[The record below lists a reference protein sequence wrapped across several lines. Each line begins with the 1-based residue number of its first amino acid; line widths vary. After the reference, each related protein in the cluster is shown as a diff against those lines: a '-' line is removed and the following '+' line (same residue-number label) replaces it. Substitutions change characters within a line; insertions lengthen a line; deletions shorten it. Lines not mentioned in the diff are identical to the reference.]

1 VTLSHDVRDQL
12 IGGTNDSPGLKKRLA
27 GLLADLGAFLAEA
40 TLANWS
46 KEAKKAALAT
56 LTRLLR
62 DRLTPAVAGLPLPE
76 LVEAAYDEIVEASEL
91 NFTENPKG
99 KPYCNSWWCF
109 AAVAGQKEFDYPI
122 FFAEAGHVGY
132 KRTTRHPEG
141 IEQPNDLFHTDDH
154 GNVLI
159 DTDLWETDERAL
171 ATVDVN
177 IVRVAEG
184 RADPAF
190 LVHLLRHRLVQWQ
203 IEQELA
209 GATNQIHIYGDQ
221 LARLRLPHFVK
232 DANARL
238 ARKIA
243 EAAKQLSD
251 TRAIL
256 RLPGDIINEALCA
269 EFGYPLK
276 EHQERSRLH
285 QFSASLSKMA
295 AGFTLRNS
303 NRYHHPD
310 FDLIEAFFAG
320 QEHERVK
327 AFVAIPIR
335 LGSTAEKGDFVEAGA
350 AYYVHPG
357 ATKRQEVISLEDC
370 HQVSEEFYKDRS
382 RRCGLQ
388 RLDVTINRS
397 GEAVG
402 KVAYYNSDEPAVFS
416 DFTMRLRF
424 NTRINPLFAWL
435 YFRSV
440 MFQAQLFREI
450 KGASLPNILPGQ
462 VERLLVVSCDR
473 PRQDSLV
480 KAIMGELKKQADAKQ
495 KLYDKINGIQV
506 AIESEVLARMQ
517 KS

>member
-1 VTLSHDVRDQL
+1 M
-12 IGGTNDSPGLKKRLA
+12 
-27 GLLADLGAFLAEA
+27 
-40 TLANWS
+40 
-46 KEAKKAALAT
+46 
-56 LTRLLR
+56 
-62 DRLTPAVAGLPLPE
+62 
-76 LVEAAYDEIVEASEL
+76 
-91 NFTENPKG
+91 
-99 KPYCNSWWCF
+99 
-109 AAVAGQKEFDYPI
+109 
-122 FFAEAGHVGY
+122 
-132 KRTTRHPEG
+132 
-141 IEQPNDLFHTDDH
+141 
-154 GNVLI
+154 
-159 DTDLWETDERAL
+159 
-171 ATVDVN
+171 
-177 IVRVAEG
+177 
-184 RADPAF
+184 
-190 LVHLLRHRLVQWQ
+190 LRHRLVQWQ
-203 IEQELA
+203 VEQELA

-221 LARLRLPHFVK
+221 LARLRLPHFSN
-232 DANARL
+232 DAYARL
-238 ARKIA
+238 AENIA
-243 EAAKQLSD
+243 KAAKEMSD
-251 TRAIL
+251 TRTTL
-256 RLPGDIINEALCA
+256 RLPGDIINEVLCA

-285 QFSASLSKMA
+285 QFSVSLSKMA

-303 NRYHHPD
+303 DRYHHPD
-310 FDLIEAFFAG
+310 FDLIEAFFA
-320 QEHERVK
+320 QQKHERVK

-424 NTRINPLFAWL
+424 NARMNPLFAWL

-450 KGASLPNILPGQ
+450 KGASLPNIFPRQ

-480 KAIMGELKKQADAKQ
+480 KAIMGDLKKQADAKQ
-495 KLYDKINGIQV
+495 KLYDKINEIQV

-517 KS
+517 KSW